1 MNKEYTYVMIKPDG
15 VRKQLFSTICN
26 IFLQNN
32 LDIVEIQDEIVLNKE
47 LIREHYAH
55 LLDKPFYPD
64 LEGFMLSGPVIPMI
78 VCGENAISKVRELI
92 GPTNVKKAQEESPNS
107 IRALYGNP
115 DFGPAN
121 VIHASDSKE
130 NALIEIKR
138 FFGKELQHPC
148 DCEKPKCLSKKINL

>member
-1 MNKEYTYVMIKPDG
+1 MNKELTYVMIKPDG
-15 VRKQLFSTICN
+15 VQKSLFSTICT
-26 IFLQNN
+26 IFLQNDLN
-32 LDIVEIQDEIVLNKE
+32 IIEIQDERLLSKE
-47 LIREHYAH
+47 LVREHYAH

-64 LEGFMLSGPVIPMI
+64 LENFMLSGTVIPMI
-78 VCGENAISKVRELI
+78 ICGENAVSKVRELI
-92 GPTNVKKAQEESPNS
+92 GPTNVKKAQKDSPNS

-138 FFGKELQHPC
+138 FFGKDMIHPC
-148 DCEKPKCLSKKINL
+148 DCKSPKCLTKGMIL